1 MQQKFRVP
9 QKIVIA
15 ASGGPINV
23 NQEVTIPV
31 TNQKHMFQ
39 ASASCSI
46 TPVLYSG
53 ADAAAQ
59 AVAPGETWETTS
71 PLRGFKCNT
80 ACNVFYI
87 GDIA

>member
-9 QKIVIA
+9 EKFVIA

-23 NQEVTIPV
+23 NQEVPVSV
-31 TNQKHMFQ
+31 TNKVHQFQ
-39 ASASCSI
+39 VSTAATI

-53 ADAAAQ
+53 ADGEAQLIAA
-59 AVAPGETWETTS
+59 GEMWETAGAI
-71 PLRGFKCNT
+71 RGFKCNT

-87 GDIA
+87 GDFQ